1 MAEAITIARPY
12 AVGVFALAKERGD
25 FDHWSEMLE
34 TAATVASD
42 PAMKTLIGT
51 PLVDRERLADLFIEI
66 CGERLDEQGQNLVR
80 LLIHHRRLDL
90 LPTIAAHYKALRN
103 EAEGVVEVRITTAR
117 PLDDTLRTKLVDGLG
132 RRLGRTIEVTS
143 EDTDEQLLGGA
154 IVRAGDLVID
164 GSARGQ
170 LKRMTSALRR

>member
-12 AVGVFALAKERGD
+12 AEGVFALAKEHGD
-25 FDHWSEMLE
+25 FDRWSEMLE
-34 TAATVASD
+34 AAATVASD
-42 PAMKTLIGT
+42 ADMKALTGT
-51 PLVDRERLADLFIEI
+51 PLVDRQQLADLFIEI
-66 CGERLDEQGQNLVR
+66 CGERLDEQGRNLVR

-103 EAEGVVEVRITTAR
+103 EAEGVVEVQITTAR
-117 PLDDTLRTKLVDGLG
+117 PLDDALRAKLVDGLG
-132 RRLGRTIEVTS
+132 RRLDRKIEVTV

-154 IVRAGDLVID
+154 VVRAGDLVID

-170 LKRMTSALRR
+170 LKRMTSALSP